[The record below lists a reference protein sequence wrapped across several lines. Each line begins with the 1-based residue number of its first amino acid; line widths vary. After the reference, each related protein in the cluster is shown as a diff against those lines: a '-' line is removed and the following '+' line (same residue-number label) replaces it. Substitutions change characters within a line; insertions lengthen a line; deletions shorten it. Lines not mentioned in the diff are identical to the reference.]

1 MFDIFG
7 PFLLKRNSRF
17 FSCLLKIKSTQSER
31 FKTNL
36 IQNEGPFSK
45 NAVKFSTILQIVNQH
60 FDKSET
66 VFSFHKTFVH
76 NIIIINSNS
85 NK

>member
-1 MFDIFG
+1 MFDIFC
-7 PFLLKRNSRF
+7 PLLLKRNSRF
-17 FSCLLKIKSTQSER
+17 FSCLFKIKSTQPER

-45 NAVKFSTILQIVNQH
+45 NAVKFSTILQVENQH

-76 NIIIINSNS
+76 NIIIMNSNS